1 MQTYVNELLPSLQSL
16 GIWGYWIIGLLAFG
30 EALVLTSVFAP
41 GTVVV
46 VLGGALA
53 AQGIYDFGDMIWFV
67 AIGTTLGA
75 EFSFRIGAR
84 GTDLFREGRRVFSA
98 SYLERG
104 QRFFARYGAPSIIL
118 GHFFGPLRPIV
129 PVVAGLAGMSGR
141 RFFLWNV
148 IGGFAYAI
156 GLLSVGYFFG
166 TAADLFSVAMTRA
179 GLFAIAI
186 ILALAILWFMA
197 VRLRKALPFFVSVL
211 RSVGLAIRHN
221 PDVRRLVARNPV
233 LFKFLSDRMSRQAFT
248 GLPVTILASAF
259 AYFLLLYAGSTLD
272 FYNQSP
278 IVAVD
283 VRVANLL
290 SAFRDPALIR
300 FFTLATALGSW
311 LTIAILATT
320 VSAVLLLRRRLHY
333 LPGLWLSLI
342 GNQLTVTLLKYVF
355 ARPRPDMAVY
365 AESSFSFPSGH
376 SAVSVAF
383 FGFLTYLLVRE
394 RVGPVFMSFLA
405 GATLVLLIG
414 LSRIYL
420 VEHYLSDV
428 LNGYLVGA
436 LWALLGIWLTEWLRT
451 KRDRTKQVL
460 IPLWRKAASIAVLA
474 GALLAAVV
482 IVKDY
487 QQTLNIP
494 TVPGIEQLNE
504 PVATAFA
511 TGRLPSQS
519 ENILGQPQ
527 EPISLIILAKDDAA
541 FLEAFSRA
549 GWYLA
554 DRPGIDTLSRA
565 AFAVW
570 FSREYDTAPITPAF
584 WNGQPHDF
592 GFQAETADKS
602 LRKRH
607 HARFWR
613 SGFRSDD
620 GLEIFLGT
628 ASFDVGLKWG
638 LTHRIDPN
646 IDAERDFLASGLSG
660 TGLVNSEQRIPL
672 IAPVLGQNLTGDPFF
687 TDGRAALL
695 KLGAG
700 TSASPVNPEP
710 AMPR

>member
-1 MQTYVNELLPSLQSL
+1 MQTYVNDLLPSIQSL
-16 GIWGYWIIGLLAFG
+16 GVWGYWIIGLLAFG
-30 EALVLTSVFAP
+30 EALVLTSIFAP

-46 VLGGALA
+46 VLGGALV
-53 AQGIYDFGDMIWFV
+53 AQGVYDFGDMIWFV

-84 GTDLFREGRRVFSA
+84 GTNLFQEGRRVFSP
-98 SYLERG
+98 SVLQRG
-104 QRFFARYGAPSIIL
+104 QGFFARYGAPSIIF

-129 PVVAGLAGMSGR
+129 PVVAGLSGMSGR
-141 RFFLWNV
+141 RFFVWNV

-156 GLLSVGYFFG
+156 ALLSVGYFFG
-166 TAADLFSVAMTRA
+166 TTVDLFSATMTRG
-179 GLFAIAI
+179 GLFAIAVI
-186 ILALAILWFMA
+186 VALAMLWFIA
-197 VRLRKALPFFVSVL
+197 IKLRNALPFFVSVL
-211 RSVGLAIRHN
+211 RSVGHAIKDN
-221 PDVRRLVARNPV
+221 PDVQDLVARYPI
-233 LFKFLSDRMSRQAFT
+233 LFSFLSDRLSRQAFT

-259 AYFLLLYAGSTLD
+259 VYFLILYAGSTLD
-272 FYNQSP
+272 FYNQSQ

-290 SAFRDPALIR
+290 SAFRDPNLTR

-311 LTIAILATT
+311 LSVTILAAT
-320 VSAVLLLRRRLHY
+320 VSIVLLLRRRLHY

-376 SAVSVAF
+376 SAASIAF

-394 RVGPVFMSFLA
+394 RVGPIFVSFLA
-405 GATLVLLIG
+405 GATVVLLIG

-428 LNGYLVGA
+428 LNGYLVGV
-436 LWALLGIWLTEWLRT
+436 LWALLGIWLAEWLHS
-451 KRDRTKQVL
+451 KRDRNKQIL
-460 IPLWRKAASIAVLA
+460 IPFWRNVAAIAALA
-474 GALLAAVV
+474 SALLAVGV
-482 IVKDY
+482 FVKDY

-494 TVPGIEQLNE
+494 SVVGVEQLKE
-504 PVATAFA
+504 PVTAAFA
-511 TGRLPSQS
+511 DGRLPSHS

-527 EPISLIILAKDDAA
+527 EPISLIILAKDEAA
-541 FLEAFSRA
+541 FLEAFSKA
-549 GWYLA
+549 GWQLA
-554 DRPGIDTLSRA
+554 DRPGISTLSRA

-570 FSREYDTAPITPAF
+570 FSNEYDTAPITPAF

-602 LRKRH
+602 LRERH

-613 SGFRSDD
+613 SGFRTAD
-620 GLEIFLGT
+620 GQAIFLGT

-646 IDAERDFLASGLSG
+646 IDAERDFLATGLSD
-660 TGLVNSEQRIPL
+660 TGLVSSQERIQL
-672 IAPVLGQNLTGDPFF
+672 AAPVLGQNLTGDPFF
-687 TDGRAALL
+687 TDGKAILL
-695 KLGAG
+695 RIGAD
-700 TSASPVNPEP
+700 SNSNPVNPGAP
-710 AMPR
+710 MPR